1 MPDMRTSAVSDWMN
15 AVRPAHLADAWPP
28 AIRPV
33 EGTAA
38 ATALLVEFG
47 LLLDQEA
54 DRSPEALAAFLLASE
69 NVEDLQQTLAQL
81 GAARSLSMFHWL
93 RQTGLPGHLMMEK
106 AWLEGETPAARAL
119 FATITTV
126 ARQATLKRL
135 ISTERLEE
143 LLSATDIAN
152 KEPSHV

>member
-1 MPDMRTSAVSDWMN
+1 MPDMRTSVAIDWLE
-15 AVRPAHLADAWPP
+15 AVRPVHLSGAWPP
-28 AIRPV
+28 PIRPL
-33 EGTAA
+33 ERTAE

-54 DRSPEALAAFLLASE
+54 DRAPEALAAFLLESE
-69 NVEDLQQTLAQL
+69 NVDELQQALAQL
-81 GAARSLSMFHWL
+81 GAARPLSIFHWL
-93 RQTGLPGHLMMEK
+93 RRTGLTGHLVMEK
-106 AWLEGETPAARAL
+106 ALLEGDTPAARAL

-135 ISTERLEE
+135 ISSERLEE